1 MISINNDLI
10 FLLSFVYLFCLIIF
24 AHYTNILLKGQRSVE
39 LNSFTKDLELCN
51 RSRGIDV
58 FRDPRRIDI
67 DLMMA
72 GDLID
77 EAK

>member
-24 AHYTNILLKGQRSVE
+24 AHYTNILLKGQRCVE
-39 LNSFTKDLELCN
+39 LNSFTKYLELCN
-51 RSRGIDV
+51 RGNDV
-58 FRDPRRIDI
+58 FRDPRRTDI

-72 GDLID
+72 GDLIN

>member
-51 RSRGIDV
+51 RGIDV

-67 DLMMA
+67 DLLMA

>member
-1 MISINNDLI
+1 M
-10 FLLSFVYLFCLIIF
+10 
-24 AHYTNILLKGQRSVE
+24 LLKGQRSVE

-51 RSRGIDV
+51 RGIDV

-72 GDLID
+72 GT
-77 EAK
+77 

>member
-39 LNSFTKDLELCN
+39 LNSFTKFLELYN
-51 RSRGIDV
+51 GAIDV

-72 GDLID
+72 GDLIN

>member
-39 LNSFTKDLELCN
+39 LNSFTKNLELCN
-51 RSRGIDV
+51 RGIDV
-58 FRDPRRIDI
+58 FRDPRRIDT

-72 GDLID
+72 GDLIN

>member
-39 LNSFTKDLELCN
+39 LNSFTKFLELCN
-51 RSRGIDV
+51 GAIDV
-58 FRDPRRIDI
+58 FRDPRRIDT

-72 GDLID
+72 GDLIN